1 MKYNHIATQ
10 YPKLDIM
17 QHRLSCCNQPILCN
31 PIIIPLKLAHNFHVH
46 CKCYEI
52 VFETWR
58 KWSIIIFWFLI
69 FTAVSFHPSDPTSI
83 TTGKHAVDFVQE
95 SQLLL
100 PSSDSAISR
109 SPGTLPGNNPDCIPV
124 NDVVRM
130 TQHAQRNGKPQAVLP
145 ANLGTLML

>member
-1 MKYNHIATQ
+1 MKFYLR
-10 YPKLDIM
+10 PKENCQWLLFFD
-17 QHRLSCCNQPILCN
+17 
-31 PIIIPLKLAHNFHVH
+31 F
-46 CKCYEI
+46 
-52 VFETWR
+52 
-58 KWSIIIFWFLI
+58 

-83 TTGKHAVDFVQE
+83 TTGKQTNMHAVDFVQE

-130 TQHAQRNGKPQAVLP
+130 TQHAQGNGKPQAVLP
-145 ANLGTLML
+145 ANLGTLTL